1 MVEGSRPAR
10 VDSAPIANSIPTQKR
25 LVPVKR
31 AMDEALKLYNAGKFD
46 SAERLCAQIVE
57 GRPRMAPAHNLMGA
71 ILSAL
76 GKHKEAA
83 KFFQRA
89 SRLDPKNAQ
98 YLSNLGEIE
107 RQRGK
112 LPEALAALTEAT
124 SINPKLAQA
133 NNNLGIVYFE
143 RRDFTR
149 AIECYER
156 ALATGK
162 AYPEAHNNMGNA
174 LRGLGRLEEALDCY
188 QKALLL
194 RENYPEAYNN
204 LASVLRD
211 TDQIAEAEHCYRKAV
226 ALKPT
231 YLEAYNNLASLLT
244 ENSREDEALRVLGD
258 VLRINAKHVPA
269 LVQIARTQLK
279 LGNLTQA
286 EQAAR
291 IALKEDKES
300 AEAHAVLGQVLHE
313 TDRFEEAVRCYRRAV
328 DLKPDLIEALN
339 HLGVCLKSMG
349 RLEESSSSFRKV
361 IELNERAFGAYS
373 NLADIEKF
381 TETHPLLQKMEKFLS
396 DADDPV
402 APRFMSLHY
411 ALGKAYEDIGQ
422 HERAFEHFK
431 KGAILKRA
439 RLDYKEDEMLA
450 SFDMIRN
457 TFTKAY
463 FEKRPFAGNP
473 SDVPVFI
480 VGMARSGSTLIE
492 QVISS
497 HLETFGA
504 GEIKEF
510 SRQIGALR
518 GRFPALPKYPQM
530 VAKMN
535 AAHYQILADA
545 YLAKIRSLA
554 PHAKRITD
562 KLLTNANF
570 VGLIHVLFP
579 NAKIIHTRRNPIDTC
594 LSAFTKLFKDDMPY
608 SYDLGELGRYCRK
621 HNEMMDHWREVIP
634 PSALKVVNYEEV
646 VEDLP
651 KIAHEVVEF
660 LGLAWNDAC
669 LNFHESSRPVKTASV
684 IQVRK
689 PVYASSVERW
699 RRHEKELQPLLE
711 ALAIEVG

>member
-10 VDSAPIANSIPTQKR
+10 VDSAPIAKSIPTQKR
-25 LVPVKR
+25 RVPVKK
-31 AMDEALKLYNAGKFD
+31 AMDEALKLYNAGKFE
-46 SAERLCAQIVE
+46 SAERLCAQIVA
-57 GRPRMAPAHNLMGA
+57 GRPRMAAAHNLLGA

-83 KFFQRA
+83 KSFQRA
-89 SRLDPKNAQ
+89 SGLDPKNAQ

-112 LPEALAALTEAT
+112 LPEALAALTQAT

-133 NNNLGIVYFE
+133 HNNLGIVYFE

-226 ALKPT
+226 TLKPK

-258 VLRINAKHVPA
+258 VLRINGKHVPA

-291 IALKEDKES
+291 IALKEDKDS
-300 AEAHAVLGQVLHE
+300 AEAHAVLGQLLHE
-313 TDRFEEAVRCYRRAV
+313 TDRFEEAVKCYRRAV
-328 DLKPDLIEALN
+328 DLKPDLIEAHN

-349 RLEESSSSFRKV
+349 RLDESSSCFRKV

-457 TFTKAY
+457 IFDKAY
-463 FEKRPFAGNP
+463 FEKPPFAGNP

-497 HLETFGA
+497 HPETFGA

-518 GRFPALPKYPQM
+518 GRFPALPKYPRM

-554 PHAKRITD
+554 PNAKRITD

-579 NAKIIHTRRNPIDTC
+579 NAKIIHTRRNAIDTC

-711 ALAIEVG
+711 ALAIQAG